1 MYIWSRSFGREG
13 LRSLNPTVIKR
24 STSQP
29 FVANYFERTLHL
41 TLVSPLNTLNYSFPP
56 HEFSIMHGISYFGYR
71 LFIDFFIFFNGSL
84 IDDRSLFWSLFQ

>member
-56 HEFSIMHGISYFGYR
+56 HEFSIMHGISYLVIVC
-71 LFIDFFIFFNGSL
+71 LFTFLFFL
-84 IDDRSLFWSLFQ
+84 IVH